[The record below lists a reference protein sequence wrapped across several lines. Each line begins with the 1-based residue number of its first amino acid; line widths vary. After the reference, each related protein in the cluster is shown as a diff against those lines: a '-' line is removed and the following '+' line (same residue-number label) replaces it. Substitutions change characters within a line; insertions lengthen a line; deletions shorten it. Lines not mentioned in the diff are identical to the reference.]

1 MTAGWEQPQSE
12 PSQCHLHPGTHAAPQ
27 PEAGKTDKDRGQ
39 REGSVSWCSRQEQSR
54 DLPPSWGMR
63 APNPS
68 AAVWMEPLGLPP
80 ASCHTPWSNYEGTL
94 LGPTAASSSGSSSS
108 SSEKLMCRQVSS
120 AGEKGSMLS
129 VGLTST
135 AKSLPRTSLAAGS
148 WQLAGGDMCPFSP
161 ALSLL
166 RTRWKVLEGTGSE
179 LEAALQAGVLASE
192 SKRVRELAVMLVR
205 LDTLGLGR
213 LTWAV
218 LSGLASTSRLGEVL
232 LDLLRRM
239 GGGGLSLGIGCC
251 RLGSES
257 REEVMGK

>member
-1 MTAGWEQPQSE
+1 
-12 PSQCHLHPGTHAAPQ
+12 
-27 PEAGKTDKDRGQ
+27 
-39 REGSVSWCSRQEQSR
+39 
-54 DLPPSWGMR
+54 
-63 APNPS
+63 
-68 AAVWMEPLGLPP
+68 
-80 ASCHTPWSNYEGTL
+80 
-94 LGPTAASSSGSSSS
+94 
-108 SSEKLMCRQVSS
+108 
-120 AGEKGSMLS
+120 MLS

-148 WQLAGGDMCPFSP
+148 WQPAGGDVCPFSP

-232 LDLLRRM
+232 LDRLRRM
-239 GGGGLSLGIGCC
+239 GGGGLSLGMGCC